1 MRYVICH
8 HGIKGQKWGVR
19 NGPPYP
25 LDYEQHN
32 SKEKKSN
39 SKSSLNNYVNN
50 NPSNKSSDA
59 ARREKIH
66 KRTERAL
73 KTVRFVSNLSPTT
86 RAIRKVDRF
95 AKKTAYKAW
104 QIKQNET
111 SGRRKT
117 VKRRGSNVEYKVGKK
132 DWAKDPVG
140 KDIELEKGRKIYR
153 LTENKKEKI
162 EDKPVMY
169 VTTNESDRNIFKGT
183 FRNSITNGS
192 KQYEKE
198 MELTK
203 DIKAAS
209 KKSQIEAIMA
219 VTGKDEKEATLM
231 VGKLNCELVLSD
243 DKRSEYSDAFK
254 KELKNRGY
262 SAVLDLNDSGWMGK
276 EPVVLL
282 DAKDYLVDNKVRR
295 VRQKDRN
302 EALDKMSWNFA
313 KQHGV
318 SKPSKIKEKV
328 KEWHY
333 GRQDKNIDLP
343 KNDADAES
351 KGWKKLSSKQS
362 SMHQFNRH
370 DGVANSKWI
379 SPDGHREVVFTGS
392 GKNQRITNDSRDVGT
407 YNYFNPNKNP
417 VGHTITDV
425 LPYLILGNS
434 AYDTTTSARRIGSS
448 IKNFLSKFPDEVEN
462 KEGKAITDDIIKKK
476 GGK

>member
-50 NPSNKSSDA
+50 NPASSDA
-59 ARREKIH
+59 AKRREKIH
-66 KRTERAL
+66 KRTERAM
-73 KTVRFVSNLSPTT
+73 KVAKAVTNLDPTIRT
-86 RAIRKVDRF
+86 ARKINRA
-95 AKKTAYKAW
+95 AKKSAYISW
-104 QIKQNET
+104 QAKQNIA
-111 SGRRKT
+111 SGRRET
-117 VKRRGSNVEYKVGKK
+117 VKRRGGTVEYKVGKK
-132 DWAKDPVG
+132 DWARDPVG

-169 VTTNESDRNIFKGT
+169 VTTNEDDRNIFKGT
-183 FRNSITNGS
+183 FRNSITKGD

-198 MELTK
+198 MELTRN
-203 DIKAAS
+203 IKAAS
-209 KKSQIEAIMA
+209 KQSQIEAIMA

-231 VGKLNCELVLSD
+231 VGKLNCELVLS
-243 DKRSEYSDAFK
+243 KEQRSEYSDAFS
-254 KELKNRGY
+254 KELKKRGY
-262 SAVLDLNDSGWMGK
+262 DAVLDLNDSGWMGR

-282 DAKDYLVDNKVRR
+282 NAKDYLIDNKVKR
-295 VRQKDRN
+295 VRQKDR
-302 EALDKMSWNFA
+302 EDALDKMSWNFA

-318 SKPSKIKEKV
+318 AKPSKIEEKA

-333 GRQDKNIDLP
+333 GRQNKNTDLP
-343 KNDADAES
+343 KNDTDAEK
-351 KGWKKLSSKQS
+351 KGWRKLSSKES
-362 SMHQFNRH
+362 AMHQFNKH
-370 DGVANSKWI
+370 DGVENSKWV

-407 YNYFNPNKNP
+407 YNFFDPNKNP
-417 VGHTITDV
+417 VGHTVADV
-425 LPYLILGNS
+425 LPYLLLGNTS
-434 AYDTTTSARRIGSS
+434 DDPTTFGGRTGSS
-448 IKNFLSKFPDEVEN
+448 IKNFLNKSPNEVSSTKG
-462 KEGKAITDDIIKKK
+462 KEITDNIIKKK